1 MMKPLSPF
9 LNRTPVS
16 IRSAIDQAMG
26 AVKTIAPK
34 FGGFLPRQMRRA
46 LVGCVSC
53 LVIVI
58 YLSVAGAFSESKSDY
73 PHSLAAPTMEKF
85 PRKIWQT
92 WKVDPLAFDKRDLD
106 TAKSWVSKNPEYRY
120 EVLTDHNDM
129 YYVETHFGPEGF
141 NRPDIVDTY
150 RQLTAKIIKADLL
163 RYLVMYVD
171 GGVYTDIDVEAIRPI
186 KRFIPERYNEKDI
199 NMVISVEID
208 EPSFSD
214 HAILGQ
220 KSKSFCQWTFMCK
233 PKLPVMMRL
242 VDNILKWLNGVA
254 KKQGKPISE
263 IVLDFDEV
271 ISGTGPSAFTN
282 AILQEMSENIGEPV
296 KWDMFHD
303 MHESKLVGGFLV
315 LTVEAFAAGQ
325 GHSDSGNHNARAA
338 LVKHHYHASEWP
350 KNHPRYNHPVYG
362 EVEKCNWDR
371 GCVEEWDKNTA
382 AFKELSPEEQAK
394 KIALAKLEVD
404 TPPPK
409 VPEVPTW
416 NQPLPGAEQQPN
428 GQPQPPQVPQQVPV
442 QGQPIVQ
449 NPPQQQPQQPGQ
461 QFQQPPMQPLQPGQQ
476 VQQAPPTQ
484 QQQPGQQIPQAPPQQ
499 QQPGQ
504 QLQHQS
510 EQQLQQPP
518 TQQPP
523 TQQQPGQQQPGQQ
536 FQQPP
541 PPPQQQ
547 QPGQALQQPPPPTQ
561 QQQPGQALQQP
572 PPPQQQQ
579 PGQALQQPPP
589 PTQQQQPGQ
598 ALQQPPPP
606 QQQQP
611 GQPLQQP
618 PPPQQQQPGQP
629 QQQQPGQPLQQPPPR
644 QQQPG
649 QGPPE
654 QPKAPSENEQ
664 QPKAPQPN
672 APASPEGPEKLDD
685 KDLKEIADL
694 NDELNNLEG
703 SEKKKRDPKAEP

>member
-1 MMKPLSPF
+1 MKPLSPF

-46 LVGCVSC
+46 LVGCISC

-58 YLSVAGAFSESKSDY
+58 YLSVAGAFSESKNDY
-73 PHSLAAPTMEKF
+73 PHSLAPTMEKF

-242 VDNILKWLNGVA
+242 VDNILKWLHGVA

-263 IVLDFDEV
+263 IVLNFDEV

-282 AILQEMSENIGEPV
+282 AILQEMSENVGEPV
-296 KWDMFHD
+296 KWDTFHD

-404 TPPPK
+404 APPPK

-428 GQPQPPQVPQQVPV
+428 GQSQPPQVPQQVPV
-442 QGQPIVQ
+442 EGQPIVQ
-449 NPPQQQPQQPGQ
+449 NPPLQPGQ

-476 VQQAPPTQ
+476 IQQAPPTQ
-484 QQQPGQQIPQAPPQQ
+484 QQQPGQQLPQAPPQQ

-504 QLQHQS
+504 QMQPQPG
-510 EQQLQQPP
+510 QQLQQP
-518 TQQPP
+518 QQPP
-523 TQQQPGQQQPGQQ
+523 T
-536 FQQPP
+536 
-541 PPPQQQ
+541 
-547 QPGQALQQPPPPTQ
+547 
-561 QQQPGQALQQP
+561 QQP

-606 QQQQP
+606 QQQQQP

-618 PPPQQQQPGQP
+618 AP

-672 APASPEGPEKLDD
+672 APASPDGPEKLDD

-703 SEKKKRDPKAEP
+703 SEKKKRDPKAGP